1 MDKSFVR
8 LIKQRKR
15 FFFMLTFVEGF
26 DSQRENP
33 ECVCVW
39 MRALVSALG
48 GTMIDGV
55 DSTCHSLGISLLQPP
70 VL

>member
-15 FFFMLTFVEGF
+15 VFFMLTFVEGF
-26 DSQRENP
+26 DSQRKNP

-70 VL
+70 AL

>member
-15 FFFMLTFVEGF
+15 VFFMLTFVKGF
-26 DSQRENP
+26 DSQRKNP

-48 GTMIDGV
+48 GTTIDGV

-70 VL
+70 AL

>member
-1 MDKSFVR
+1 
-8 LIKQRKR
+8 
-15 FFFMLTFVEGF
+15 MLTFVEGF

-70 VL
+70 AL